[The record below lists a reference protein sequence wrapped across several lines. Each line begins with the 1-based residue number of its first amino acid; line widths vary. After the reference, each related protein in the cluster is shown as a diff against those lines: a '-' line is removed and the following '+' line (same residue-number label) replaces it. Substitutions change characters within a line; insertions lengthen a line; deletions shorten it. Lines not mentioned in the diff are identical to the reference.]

1 MHGLATPSKSKWD
14 ANEMTMKSRDVSLIS
29 PLQRAKVQGSASQN
43 EIESMIIG
51 SFTKNAIEDPP
62 NKFII
67 PLEA

>member
-1 MHGLATPSKSKWD
+1 
-14 ANEMTMKSRDVSLIS
+14 MTMKSRDGSLIS

-51 SFTKNAIEDPP
+51 SFTKNMIEDPP